1 MAKKLTYEELEQKII
16 QLKNKGVK
24 QERAEKALR
33 ETDEK
38 YRSLVEATSDW
49 IWEVDHEG
57 VYTYTN
63 SKVKEIL
70 GYEPEEII
78 GKTPFDFMLPD
89 EQKRLSEWFRD
100 ILVSRKPFEGIEN
113 TNIHK
118 DGGHILLETSG
129 VPIFDI
135 DGNLSGY
142 RGIDR
147 NIARRKLAE
156 VALQK
161 AHIELERR
169 VEERT
174 AELKS
179 ANEKLKQEIEEHKQA
194 REALRESESL
204 HRLHFENVSDVIYSV
219 DPELKITNIS
229 SSVERVLGY
238 KPEELIGRS
247 FQELNLLAPEY
258 LEQAASDTMHVL
270 GGERITSAVYQ
281 FIARDGIKKWGDVS
295 GAPLIRDGQIVAL
308 ISVARDITERKQ
320 AEEAL
325 QESEE
330 RYRSLFE
337 QSNDAII
344 IHELSGQILE
354 VNQRTYEMLG
364 YDQEQFHRMTIP
376 MLHPR
381 IEFGAS
387 VKAFQETR
395 SQGYTLFESQFERA
409 DGTPIDVE
417 ISSSII
423 DKANGI
429 VQGIIRD
436 ITERK
441 QAEVLMSK
449 SNALLTSVIN
459 QAPFAIHILE
469 GEFSNINVVIENAES
484 ARIMGEVV
492 EGRTGIDADTPEML
506 TTRFFSID
514 GKQEIPLSRMPGPRA
529 FRGEVVTNEEFIF
542 QHSNGTQI
550 MVEAG
555 ASPVYDANNQII
567 AVAVVFQDITK
578 RKKAEKEREQL
589 TNQLTQSQK
598 MEAVGTLAGGIA
610 HDFNNI
616 LGAVILLSELSLL
629 ETHESSSLHRHIE
642 KILEAGMRAKDL
654 VKQILAFSRKRDQER
669 IPMSITPIINEALK
683 LLRSSLPSTIKINH
697 HMKKDLGLIQGDPT
711 QIHQVVMNLCTNAEH
726 AMREKGG
733 VLDVKLERV
742 DVDDK
747 MAALHHNLH
756 PGPHVRFEVADPGKG
771 MDPATMGS
779 IFDPYFTTKSV
790 GEGTGL
796 GLAVVRGIVHK
807 HGGAIIA
814 ESEPGKGTT
823 FQVFFPVIEGKKE
836 ETGEKSEAPLPT
848 GTEHILFIDDEKVLA
863 KVAKYILELLGYK
876 VTIKTNSTEAL
887 ELFKLEP
894 DFFDLV
900 ITDMSMPNI
909 TGEQLSREVMK
920 IRPELPIIMCT
931 GFSHIISKEKAHEIG
946 IKAFVMKP
954 LARKDLADMV
964 RRVLDEK

>member
-147 NIARRKLAE
+147 NITRRKLAE

-281 FIARDGIKKWGDVS
+281 FIARDGIKKWGEIS
-295 GAPLIRDGQIVAL
+295 GAPLIRDGQVVAL

-616 LGAVILLSELSLL
+616 LAIILGNAELASDDVPEGNPAAGCL
-629 ETHESSSLHRHIE
+629 EEIRLASI
-642 KILEAGMRAKDL
+642 RAKDMVRQL
-654 VKQILAFSRKRDQER
+654 LSFSRKSDRKR
-669 IPMSITPIINEALK
+669 APLNLVPIINESMK
-683 LLRSSLPSTIKINH
+683 MLRTAIPSSVEFSVQIPDEPCNIMGDAAQIN
-697 HMKKDLGLIQGDPT
+697 
-711 QIHQVVMNLCTNAEH
+711 QIMMNLTTNAAH
-726 AMREKGG
+726 AMAKEGGSLEVTLENIVLLEEKPCFNG
-733 VLDVKLERV
+733 VLS
-742 DVDDK
+742 
-747 MAALHHNLH
+747 
-756 PGPHVRFEVADPGKG
+756 PGAYARLKVRDTGTGMVPETMTRIFE
-771 MDPATMGS
+771 
-779 IFDPYFTTKSV
+779 PYYTTKDV
-790 GEGTGL
+790 
-796 GLAVVRGIVHK
+796 
-807 HGGAIIA
+807 
-814 ESEPGKGTT
+814 GKGTGMGLSVIHGIMKGHLEVSGLRANSGKERT
-823 FQVFFPVIEGKKE
+823 LRSIFP
-836 ETGEKSEAPLPT
+836 
-848 GTEHILFIDDEKVLA
+848 
-863 KVAKYILELLGYK
+863 Y
-876 VTIKTNSTEAL
+876 
-887 ELFKLEP
+887 
-894 DFFDLV
+894 
-900 ITDMSMPNI
+900 
-909 TGEQLSREVMK
+909 
-920 IRPELPIIMCT
+920 
-931 GFSHIISKEKAHEIG
+931 
-946 IKAFVMKP
+946 
-954 LARKDLADMV
+954 
-964 RRVLDEK
+964 